1 MTGVRSLDIRH
12 TGSGRYSLV
21 TRMAI
26 DASVNEA
33 FAFFSEAENLNVIT
47 PDWLRFRI
55 STVAPIEMKAG
66 TIIDYRLRLHRVPFN
81 WTSEI
86 RDWSPPFQF
95 RDVQIKG
102 PFKLWSHLHRFTELS
117 STSTLVEDF
126 VDYAVPGNRLINWLF
141 VERDVRRIFAYR
153 QEALAAQFRVSP

>member
-1 MTGVRSLDIRH
+1 MTEVRSLDIRH
-12 TGSGRYSLV
+12 TGSGKYRLV
-21 TRMAI
+21 TRMVI
-26 DASVNEA
+26 GVSVEEV
-33 FAFFSEAENLNVIT
+33 FGFFSEAENLNVIT
-47 PDWLRFRI
+47 PGWLHFRI
-55 STVAPIEMKAG
+55 SSQEPIEMKEG

-95 RDVQIKG
+95 RDIQVRG

-117 STSTLVEDF
+117 PASTLVEDM
-126 VDYAVPGNRLINWLF
+126 VDYAVPGNRLVNWLF

-153 QEALAAQFRVSP
+153 QDALTAQFSIRP